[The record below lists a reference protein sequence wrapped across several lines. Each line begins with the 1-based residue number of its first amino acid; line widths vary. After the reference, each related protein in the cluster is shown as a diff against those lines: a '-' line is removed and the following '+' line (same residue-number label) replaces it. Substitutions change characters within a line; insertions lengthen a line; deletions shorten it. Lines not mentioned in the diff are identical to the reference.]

1 MGIMKADT
9 PTPDNWLA
17 AITEISSD
25 DELFRGAAKIGALGA
40 IVYQAAFDQSSDPT
54 VAAIVLATW
63 LANITNSAQAKNKE
77 PE

>member
-1 MGIMKADT
+1 MVSMKSDN

-25 DELFRGAAKIGALGA
+25 DELFRGAAKMGALGA
-40 IVYQAAFDQSSDPT
+40 IVYQGALEQSGDAA

-63 LANITNSAQAKNKE
+63 LTTITTSAQAKNKE